1 MTMKKNLMGM
11 ALIAMTACTSQPD
24 NPVLSESQLPF
35 GAPEFSKY
43 SSADY
48 LPAFQEG
55 FAEQRREIDEIANN
69 PEKPTFDN
77 TIAALERS
85 GRKLSRVSGVFFNLN
100 ETDADSVMRET
111 EKTVSPL
118 FTEQSA
124 YMTMNEKLFE
134 RIKLLHDSV
143 SQLQLTREQEMALD
157 KYYRMFVNGGA
168 LLDAAKKEEL
178 KEIDKQLS
186 LASIEFAENALAE
199 NNAFCLEVTDEADLA
214 GLPESAR
221 AAAAEAAKAAGK
233 QGWIFTLDK
242 PSFIPFMQYADNR
255 ELRKRLYLGY
265 INRGNNGNANDNKEV
280 IARILRLRQQKARL
294 FGYRNFAEF
303 QLADKMAE
311 TPEKAY
317 GLLMDIWKAAL
328 PKAKEEAAELQQL
341 IRAEGKDFQL
351 EAWDW
356 WYYTEKLRQQKYA
369 LDENELKPYFSL
381 ENVRKGAFDVAGKL
395 FGVYFRPVERV
406 DVYHPEVE
414 TFEVLDSDS
423 SHLGLYYV
431 DYFPRATKRAGAWMN
446 NIVEAYSVDGENIR
460 PMIVNVCN
468 FTRPSG
474 DVPALLNIDET
485 RTLFHEFGHA
495 LHGFLTRVALPSV
508 GGTNVARDFVELPSQ
523 IMEHWAVEPEVMK
536 SYARHY
542 QTGEPIP
549 DELIEK
555 MQATATFNTGFMTTE
570 LVAAALLDMELHMQD
585 NYDNFDVNAFEK
597 AVADKIGLIPQ
608 IAYRYR
614 APYFTHIFS
623 GGYAVGYY
631 SYLWAEVLDADAYEL
646 FVEKGIFDEATGR
659 SFRKNILE
667 MGGSESPMELYKR
680 FRGSEP
686 NVEALL
692 RGRGLSARQI

>member
-395 FGVYFRPVERV
+395 FGVYFRP
-406 DVYHPEVE
+406 
-414 TFEVLDSDS
+414 
-423 SHLGLYYV
+423 GLMFTIRKWRRSRYLI
-431 DYFPRATKRAGAWMN
+431 ATARISA
-446 NIVEAYSVDGENIR
+446 
-460 PMIVNVCN
+460 
-468 FTRPSG
+468 FTMWIISPVPPSG
-474 DVPALLNIDET
+474 PVP
-485 RTLFHEFGHA
+485 G
-495 LHGFLTRVALPSV
+495 
-508 GGTNVARDFVELPSQ
+508 
-523 IMEHWAVEPEVMK
+523 
-536 SYARHY
+536 
-542 QTGEPIP
+542 
-549 DELIEK
+549 
-555 MQATATFNTGFMTTE
+555 
-570 LVAAALLDMELHMQD
+570 
-585 NYDNFDVNAFEK
+585 
-597 AVADKIGLIPQ
+597 
-608 IAYRYR
+608 
-614 APYFTHIFS
+614 
-623 GGYAVGYY
+623 
-631 SYLWAEVLDADAYEL
+631 
-646 FVEKGIFDEATGR
+646 
-659 SFRKNILE
+659 
-667 MGGSESPMELYKR
+667 
-680 FRGSEP
+680 
-686 NVEALL
+686 
-692 RGRGLSARQI
+692 